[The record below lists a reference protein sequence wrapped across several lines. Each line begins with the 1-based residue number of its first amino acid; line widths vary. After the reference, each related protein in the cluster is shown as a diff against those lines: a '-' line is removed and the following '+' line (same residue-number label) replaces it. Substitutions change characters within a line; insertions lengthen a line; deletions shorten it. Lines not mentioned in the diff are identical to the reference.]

1 MAERNQRKNR
11 VCKLCDYSV
20 VGKASKMKAH
30 SRDCKKMHA
39 DAAAMAIMQKLQN
52 DMMNDVLEGEAISNN
67 APIMDLQNLA
77 YESAVEQGEK
87 AFAENFVEMAD
98 ERVLN
103 AEGD

>member
-30 SRDCKKMHA
+30 ARECKKMHA
-39 DAAAMAIMQKLQN
+39 DAAAMALMQKLQN
-52 DMMNDVLEGEAISNN
+52 DMMNDVLEGEALSN
-67 APIMDLQNLA
+67 
-77 YESAVEQGEK
+77 SASIVQ
-87 AFAENFVEMAD
+87 MAD